1 MAASGAEKPRG
12 LFLDEISVGQKAE
25 FSKTVS
31 EADIQG
37 YADVSGDTNP
47 VHLDEE
53 FAKTTIFK
61 SRIAHGMLSAGFISA
76 ILGTKLPGPGCIYLS
91 QSLKFLAPV
100 KIGDKVTARATVT
113 DIVPEKKRV
122 TLKTDCFIG
131 DTKVIDGEAVVMV
144 PVRT

>member
-25 FSKTVS
+25 FSKTVT
-31 EADIQG
+31 EAEING
-37 YADVSGDTNP
+37 YAEVSGDTNP
-47 VHLDEE
+47 VHMDEE

-61 SRIAHGMLSAGFISA
+61 GRIAHGMLSAGFISA

-91 QSLKFLAPV
+91 QTLKFLAPV
-100 KIGDKVTARATVT
+100 KIGDTVTARATVT
-113 DIVPEKKRV
+113 AIVPEKKRV

-131 DTKVIDGEAVVMV
+131 DKQVIDGEAVVMV

>member
-1 MAASGAEKPRG
+1 MAAGAAEKPRG
-12 LFLDEISVGQKAE
+12 LFLDEISLGQEAE

-31 EADIQG
+31 EGDIQG

-47 VHLDEE
+47 VHLDEQ

-61 SRIAHGMLSAGFISA
+61 TRIAHGMLSAGFISA

-122 TLKTDCFIG
+122 TLKTDCFVG